1 MSGGES
7 VGTKKREDTNLGSR
21 KIESGPRIGRGRHWS
36 SLKDEERHGV
46 DRHPGFMC
54 KIL

>member
-21 KIESGPRIGRGRHWS
+21 KIESGPRRMGNSMIYVYEVLE
-36 SLKDEERHGV
+36 LKEDSR
-46 DRHPGFMC
+46 
-54 KIL
+54 IQLI